1 MHGRTT
7 KTTKSEKNRA
17 FSPSTYQAH
26 LNQMNNFL
34 NSNLAQAVS
43 RQKSNYDKGTT
54 TREFKAGDNVWLLI
68 PTVKKLD
75 LQGQMMDY

>member
-1 MHGRTT
+1 
-7 KTTKSEKNRA
+7 
-17 FSPSTYQAH
+17 
-26 LNQMNNFL
+26 MNNFL